1 MSIGIKYHDEKE
13 LAEDLI
19 LESDFL
25 NKSDISTNAEKI
37 ILYCRA
43 NKHKGTK

>member
-37 ILYCRA
+37 ILY
-43 NKHKGTK
+43 